1 MYHMTLPTQGPRVQW
16 TADSDLPIH
25 DPTNSRN
32 CWSKTPILHKIS
44 GFRFISFSAFTWT
57 EGWNSRKGG
66 SNLWTSPFGGDF
78 RRRGIPTTTPPV
90 DPARTPR
97 DESQIRSRSIPG
109 GRELGFH
116 SSVAIRGSFERARWP
131 NSCSAE
137 KRPLATQV
145 AGARRIR
152 LANPNNWWWICPAA
166 CTNELDDL
174 TISSTIRISNSSAI
188 SYTNLFFLK
197 EKKNTKKLKH
207 CSQYPVQSQQD
218 TCRIHVS
225 SNKLMS

>member
-116 SSVAIRGSFERARWP
+116 SSVTIRGSFERARWP
-131 NSCSAE
+131 NSCREAPVSNTSRG
-137 KRPLATQV
+137 RP
-145 AGARRIR
+145 
-152 LANPNNWWWICPAA
+152 PYK
-166 CTNELDDL
+166 
-174 TISSTIRISNSSAI
+174 ISKSEQLMMNLSGCLHQRTGWSHHLIDYTTLSD
-188 SYTNLFFLK
+188 YTNLFFLK